1 MADPKS
7 SDRPADSTGGPIE
20 GQQDSAAPGPG
31 GSGDAR
37 AVSDRDQSLADA
49 DQTGPE
55 SGETGAAGDPAH
67 ADRAMLL
74 RALES
79 AESVQA
85 AATPVASRK
94 DLDREIDRARR
105 TSGVLAVACVE
116 VVGLNAGRH
125 AYANRADDAQLL
137 RVVYAIQ
144 SRLRSYDLVV
154 RLGGDAF
161 LCVMGG
167 ATIQDAVVRFASLQA
182 ALAADPE
189 PCEIR
194 VGVAALA
201 PEDSAAELVKRAVA
215 ELASGG

>member
-1 MADPKS
+1 VADPKS

-20 GQQDSAAPGPG
+20 GQQGSAAPGPG
-31 GSGDAR
+31 GSGDTR

-94 DLDREIDRARR
+94 DLDREI
-105 TSGVLAVACVE
+105 
-116 VVGLNAGRH
+116 GLNAGSH